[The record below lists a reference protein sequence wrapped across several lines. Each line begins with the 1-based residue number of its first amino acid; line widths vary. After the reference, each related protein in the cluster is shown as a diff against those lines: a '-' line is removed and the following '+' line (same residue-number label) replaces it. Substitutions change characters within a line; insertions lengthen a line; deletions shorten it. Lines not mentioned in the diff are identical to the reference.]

1 MRNYKI
7 FLPLTVFILLFQ
19 VKGYSQFGIAH
30 EIAVKAGPASFFTD
44 YGERWNVKNNLN
56 NAGYGIGISHYMNF
70 AYKTD
75 CHYSQAASFFTNHFR
90 IRNELDYFYSKLEH
104 FGPVARKNTIGG
116 QLLRAMHGES
126 EIIEGGIHL
135 EYHPFRIRDFTHSGY
150 MFSPYVSLGGHFVSY
165 KADAYSDLGSLENP
179 KNVFPTFIG
188 GMDFERGSTYSI
200 VGGLGVRY
208 RLGFR
213 HDLLL
218 EARGQYYG
226 SDWIDGLNIN
236 APQNKFNDYI
246 FWLNVG
252 YVYYINF
259 Q

>member
-1 MRNYKI
+1 MRYCKI
-7 FLPLTVFILLFQ
+7 FLRFLFFALIFPL
-19 VKGYSQFGIAH
+19 KGNAQFGIAH
-30 EIAVKAGPASFFTD
+30 EIGVKAGPASFFTD
-44 YGERWNVKNNLN
+44 YGERWNIKNNLS

-70 AYKTD
+70 AYSDKCNYRATE
-75 CHYSQAASFFTNHFR
+75 SFFSNHFR

-104 FGPVARKNTIGG
+104 YGPVASQKTLGG

-150 MFSPYVSLGGHFVSY
+150 MFSPYIGLGGHFVSY

-179 KNVFPTFIG
+179 KNVFPTFVG
-188 GMDFERGSTYSI
+188 GMDFNRGSTFSI
-200 VGGLGVRY
+200 VGTLGLRY

-213 HDLLL
+213 HDLLI
-218 EARGQYYG
+218 ESRWQYYG
-226 SDWIDGLNIN
+226 NDWIDGLDIH
-236 APQNKFNDYI
+236 APQNKYNDYI
-246 FWLNVG
+246 FWFNVG